1 MRRAL
6 VVGIDDY
13 PQAPLGGCL
22 NDANA
27 VAEVLATHGSGS
39 PNFDIRLLASPPEN
53 VTRSGLREAI
63 DQLFATDCDI
73 ALLYFS
79 GHGFVRSGDG
89 YIVTKDAKRYD
100 EGISMTDIL
109 AAANQSP
116 ASNRVVILD
125 CCYSGQMGTPSVT
138 DAGVAQLA
146 EGVTVLTASRA
157 TEVAIERG
165 GGGVFTNLVLSA
177 LDGGAADLGGHITPG
192 SVYAY
197 VDQALG
203 AWDQRPIFKTNVAQF
218 SSLRDIEPQVPLET
232 LRQLATYFPA
242 PDGEHALDPSYEFDE
257 PNHNPAN
264 VRIFKDLQKMEGVGL
279 VVPVGEEHMYYAA
292 KNSKSCRLT
301 ALGAHYW
308 RLANENKLR

>member
-6 VVGIDDY
+6 LVGIDDY
-13 PQAPLGGCL
+13 PQAPLGGCV
-22 NDANA
+22 NDATA
-27 VAEVLATHGSGS
+27 IAELLATHGSGS
-39 PNFDIRLLASPPEN
+39 PNFDTRLLSSPPDK
-53 VTRSGLREAI
+53 VTRGGLREAI
-63 DQLFATDCDI
+63 DRLFATDCDI

-89 YIVTKDAKRYD
+89 YIVTEDAQSYD

-109 AAANQSP
+109 GLANKSP
-116 ASNRVVILD
+116 ARNRVIFLD
-125 CCYSGQMGTPSVT
+125 CCYSGRMGTPAIT
-138 DAGVAQLA
+138 DSSVAQLA
-146 EGVTVLTASRA
+146 EGITVLTASRGA
-157 TEVAIERG
+157 EEAMERA

-177 LDGGAADLGGHITPG
+177 LKGGAADLRGHVTAG

-203 AWDQRPIFKTNVAQF
+203 AWDQRPVFKTNVTQF

-232 LRQLATYFPA
+232 LRELVTYFPT
-242 PDGEHALDPSYEFDE
+242 PNTEHALDPSYEFDE
-257 PNHNPAN
+257 PNHNPDHI
-264 VRIFKDLQKMEGVGL
+264 VVFKNLQKMEGVGL

-292 KNSKSCRLT
+292 INSKSCRLT

-308 RLANENKLR
+308 RLAKEGKL

>member
-22 NDANA
+22 NDAKA
-27 VAEVLATHGSGS
+27 VSRILATHGSGS
-39 PNFDIRLLASPPEN
+39 PNFDTRLLSSPPDS

-63 DQLFATDCDI
+63 DKLFATDCDI

-89 YIVTKDAKRYD
+89 YIVTKDAKSYD
-100 EGISMTDIL
+100 EGISMTNIL
-109 AAANQSP
+109 ACANKSS
-116 ASNRVVILD
+116 ARNRVIILD
-125 CCYSGQMGTPSVT
+125 CCYSGQMGTPAIT
-138 DAGVAQLA
+138 DTGVAQLA
-146 EGVTVLTASRA
+146 EGMTVLTASRA
-157 TEVAIERG
+157 TEVAMERA

-177 LDGGAADLGGHITPG
+177 LEGGAADLRGHITPG

-232 LRQLATYFPA
+232 LRRLVAYFPTPNA
-242 PDGEHALDPSYEFDE
+242 EHALDPTYEFDE
-257 PNHNPAN
+257 PNHNPEN
-264 VRIFKDLQKMEGVGL
+264 VRVFKELQKWRGSAWSSRLE
-279 VVPVGEEHMYYAA
+279 
-292 KNSKSCRLT
+292 KSICTMRPRIPNR
-301 ALGAHYW
+301 AG
-308 RLANENKLR
+308 

>member
-13 PQAPLGGCL
+13 PQSPLGGCV
-22 NDANA
+22 NDANS
-27 VAEVLATHGSGS
+27 VAEILATHGSGS
-39 PNFDIRLLASPPEN
+39 PNFDIRLLSSPPVS
-53 VTRSGLREAI
+53 VTRSDLREAV

-89 YIVTKDAKRYD
+89 YIVTTDAKSYD

-109 AAANQSP
+109 VYANKSP
-116 ASNRVVILD
+116 ARNRVIILD
-125 CCYSGQMGTPSVT
+125 CCYSGQMGTPAIT
-138 DAGVAQLA
+138 DPAVAQLA
-146 EGVTVLTASRA
+146 EGLTVLTASRA
-157 TEVAIERG
+157 TEAAMEHA
-165 GGGVFTNLVLSA
+165 GGGVFTNLILSA
-177 LDGGAADLGGHITPG
+177 LGGGASDLCGHITPG

-218 SSLRDIEPQVPLET
+218 TSLRDVEPQVPLET
-232 LRQLATYFPA
+232 LRQLTTYFSA
-242 PDGEHALDPSYEFDE
+242 PDVEHALDPTYEFDE
-257 PNHNPAN
+257 PNHNPDN
-264 VRIFKDLQKMEGVGL
+264 VRVFKDLQKMEGVGL
-279 VVPVGEEHMYYAA
+279 VLPVGEEHMYYAA
-292 KNSKSCRLT
+292 MNSRSCCLT

-308 RLANENKLR
+308 RLANENKL